1 MFDNSKENSKKVI
14 AFYLPQ
20 YHAIPENNKWW
31 GENFTEW
38 VNTRKA
44 RPLFPGHYQPKVPDR
59 KSVV

>member
-38 VNTRKA
+38 VGIREG
-44 RPLFPGHYQPKVPDR
+44 RRLGR
-59 KSVV
+59 CS